1 MLTTLTIKQKLLEG
15 INNIDESDFLL
26 TLKELIVRKYSE
38 TQTPILSKNQK
49 LRIEESSN
57 QINNGDFFTDDQANE
72 RIEKWLKG

>member
-1 MLTTLTIKQKLLEG
+1 MEG

-26 TLKELIVRKYSE
+26 TLKELIDRKYSE
-38 TQTPILSKNQK
+38 TQTPILSENQK
-49 LRIEESSN
+49 MRIEESSN